1 LFSRKGT
8 EPTKGAAM
16 IRSMTAFVLAQVID
30 KMRAQIRTM
39 E

>member
-1 LFSRKGT
+1 
-8 EPTKGAAM
+8 M

-30 KMRAQIRTM
+30 QMRAQIRTM

>member
-1 LFSRKGT
+1 
-8 EPTKGAAM
+8 M